1 MAQRKEETRIRILNA
16 ALDAFEAK
24 GFAASTMDE
33 VAQGAGVAKGTLYN
47 YFSGKEALLEG
58 LAEDF
63 ARGVHEQLRC
73 MSLERGQPLRER
85 IITLVEPLL
94 ANGPEPTRAL
104 RVLRVVWGEG
114 LRNPKLTEPIYR
126 KCLEPVIK
134 PGGLITELLK
144 DEDLPQFIRDY
155 PIAVAAPLVQGI
167 MLKSVCGE
175 KIKVDLKDY
184 FERYLEFALK
194 R

>member
-1 MAQRKEETRIRILNA
+1 
-16 ALDAFEAK
+16 
-24 GFAASTMDE
+24 MDE

-63 ARGVHEQLRC
+63 ARGVHEQLRR